1 MKYITYIGQ
10 EEFIIE
16 INRED
21 EILVN
26 GQPYEIDF
34 QTSPEG
40 NVFSLLL
47 NHRSLE
53 GMVEQRDDK
62 WDVLMRGELY
72 EVLVQDERSY
82 RLAKARGS
90 VTQVTGEA
98 TIKSPMPGIII
109 AVPVAEGDLVQKGD
123 QVVILESMKMENE
136 LRAPRD
142 GLVSR
147 VYVTAGASVEKE
159 QSLVTISD
167 PES

>member
-1 MKYITYIGQ
+1 MKYITNIGE

-16 INRED
+16 IDRDN

-26 GQPYEIDF
+26 GQRYEIDF

-40 NVFSLLL
+40 NVFSMLL

-53 GMVEQRDDK
+53 GMVEQRDDR
-62 WDVLMRGELY
+62 WDVLIRGELY
-72 EVLVQDERSY
+72 EVQVLDERSY

-90 VTQVTGEA
+90 VTAVTGDA

-109 AVPVAEGDLVQKGD
+109 AVPVAEGDLVKKGD

-147 VYVTAGASVEKE
+147 VHVSPGASVEKE
-159 QSLVTISD
+159 QTLVTISD
-167 PES
+167 PEP